1 MAMITAFNHVTL
13 AVSDLE
19 VSFAFYTEV
28 LDLRP
33 IARWPKGAYLRAGS
47 DWLCLALG
55 DTARRAPVAEYT
67 HLAFTVS
74 QADYAVMER
83 RLTEE
88 KVTIWQ
94 RNHSEGESLYFLD
107 PDGHKL
113 EIHASDLSA
122 RIRALRSAAPE
133 GLVMFE

>member
-1 MAMITAFNHVTL
+1 MAMITGFNHVTL
-13 AVSDLE
+13 AVSDVD

-33 IARWPKGAYLRAGS
+33 VARWRKGAHLRAGS
-47 DWLCLALG
+47 DWLCLAL
-55 DTARRAPVAEYT
+55 DDAARGEPLPEYT

-74 QADYAVMER
+74 EGSYTVMEQ
-83 RLTEE
+83 RLKETG
-88 KVTIWQ
+88 VAFWQ

-113 EIHASDLSA
+113 EIHASDLNA
-122 RIRALRSAAPE
+122 RVRALRSAAPR

>member
-33 IARWPKGAYLRAGS
+33 VARWLKGAHLRAGS

>member
-19 VSFAFYTEV
+19 VSFEFYTRV

-33 IARWPKGAYLRAGS
+33 VARWLKGAHLRAGS
-47 DWLCLALG
+47 DWLCLALDG
-55 DTARRAPVAEYT
+55 AARCEPLPEYT

-74 QADYAVMER
+74 QADYAVMEQ
-83 RLTEE
+83 RLTEAR
-88 KVTIWQ
+88 VTFWQ

-113 EIHASDLSA
+113 EIHASDLNA

-133 GLVMFE
+133 GLITFE

>member
-19 VSFAFYTEV
+19 ASFAFYTEV

-33 IARWPKGAYLRAGS
+33 IARWLKGAHLRAGS

>member
-19 VSFAFYTEV
+19 VSFAFYTEI

-33 IARWPKGAYLRAGS
+33 VARWLKGAHLRAGS

-55 DTARRAPVAEYT
+55 DTARREPPAEYT

-74 QADYAVMER
+74 QTDYAVMAR

-88 KVTIWQ
+88 KVTTWQ
-94 RNHSEGESLYFLD
+94 RNHSEGESFYFLD

-133 GLVMFE
+133 GLVIFE

>member
-1 MAMITAFNHVTL
+1 MITGFNHVTL
-13 AVSDLE
+13 AVSDVD

-33 IARWPKGAYLRAGS
+33 VARWRKGAHLRAGT
-47 DWLCLALG
+47 DWLCLAL
-55 DTARRAPVAEYT
+55 DDAARGEPLPEYT

-74 QADYAVMER
+74 EGSYTVMEQ
-83 RLTEE
+83 RLKETG
-88 KVTIWQ
+88 VAFWQ

-113 EIHASDLSA
+113 EIHASDLNA
-122 RIRALRSAAPE
+122 HVRALRSAAPQ

>member
-1 MAMITAFNHVTL
+1 MAMITGFNHVTL
-13 AVSDLE
+13 AVSDVD

-33 IARWPKGAYLRAGS
+33 VARWRKGAHLRAGT
-47 DWLCLALG
+47 DWLCLAL
-55 DTARRAPVAEYT
+55 DDAARGEPLPEYT

-74 QADYAVMER
+74 EGSYTVMEQ
-83 RLTEE
+83 RLKETG
-88 KVTIWQ
+88 VAFWQ

-113 EIHASDLSA
+113 EIHASDLNA
-122 RIRALRSAAPE
+122 RVRALRSAAPQ

>member
-33 IARWPKGAYLRAGS
+33 IARWLKGAHLRAGS

>member
-1 MAMITAFNHVTL
+1 MAMITGFNHVTL
-13 AVSDLE
+13 AVSDLDG
-19 VSFAFYTEV
+19 SFAFYTDV

-33 IARWPKGAYLRAGS
+33 VARWRKGAHLRAGS
-47 DWLCLALG
+47 DWLCLAL
-55 DTARRAPVAEYT
+55 DDAARGKPLPEYT

-74 QADYAVMER
+74 QADYTLLEQ
-83 RLTEE
+83 RLKKTG
-88 KVTIWQ
+88 VALWQ

-113 EIHASDLSA
+113 EIHASDLNA

-133 GLVMFE
+133 GLVIF